1 MEQLLEFGVFT
12 AVPAFALILGIV
24 YSLREIYLIGEHRFY
39 IIVLIL
45 GFMLFHQINEMA
57 TFIATGEFGLPLFA
71 ETLESSANLIAAG
84 SVYYVL
90 AFTRDERELKEE
102 LAESRAEIEAIKD
115 RLELIFDNVND
126 GILLVDLDRDE
137 IIEANKPAHDLLR
150 YEDGELEGLSPYD
163 IHPHEPEQFREL
175 QNALQPDGGVIS
187 ESMSCRR
194 KDGSIMPAA
203 VSASRTNIDDSD
215 LFLVTIR
222 DNTAREQYRTQ
233 VDLLGR
239 VLRHNLRNDMS
250 VVIGNLDIL
259 EKSVDDEEMA
269 KIAGWALEKSQELVE
284 MSDKTRKLNEILD
297 TERKQI
303 GQVAD
308 LVTLVERVVEDHYQ
322 TYPAARIETD
332 LPDSAPV
339 QASNDVVWAIENV
352 VENAIV
358 HAETEPH
365 LRVSVRNDTVED
377 ERGTSE
383 WTILTVADDG
393 PGIPEDEVTV
403 LRDDT
408 SRTSTAHGSGL
419 GLWVVKQIAEA
430 FDGKLVIDREPA
442 SGFTTAVSLRL
453 QPGANGYAID
463 ENQTEAG

>member
-12 AVPAFALILGIV
+12 AIPAFALILGVV
-24 YSLREIYLIGEHRFY
+24 YSLREIYHIGERRFY
-39 IIVLIL
+39 LIVLIL

-57 TFIATGEFGLPLFA
+57 VFIATGEFGLPLFG
-71 ETLESSANLIAAG
+71 ETLETSANLIASS

-90 AFTRDERELKEE
+90 AFTRSERELKEE
-102 LAESRAEIEAIKD
+102 LSASRAEIEAVKD

-150 YEDGELEGLSPYD
+150 YEGGELEGMSPYD

-175 QNALQPDGGVIS
+175 QNALQSDGGVIS

-194 KDGSIMPAA
+194 KDGSTMPAA

-239 VLRHNLRNDMS
+239 VLRHNLRNDMN
-250 VVIGNLDIL
+250 VVIGNLGVL
-259 EKSVDDEEMA
+259 EKNIDDEE
-269 KIAGWALEKSQELVE
+269 IQELAGLALEKSQELVE

-297 TERKQI
+297 SEHKQV
-303 GQVAD
+303 GR
-308 LVTLVERVVEDHYQ
+308 VTDIVPLVERVVDDHEQ
-322 TYPAARIETD
+322 TYPETTIEID
-332 LPDSAPV
+332 VPDQAPV

-358 HAETEPH
+358 HAEDEPH
-365 LRVSVRNDTVED
+365 LYISIQNEII
-377 ERGTSE
+377 EEQRGASE
-383 WTILTVADDG
+383 WTTLTVADDG
-393 PGIPEDEVTV
+393 PGIPENEVAV

-419 GLWVVKQIAEA
+419 GLWIVQQIAEA

-442 SGFTTAVSLRL
+442 SEFTTEVSLRF
-453 QPGANGYAID
+453 QPGASGYAI
-463 ENQTEAG
+463 ESNPAGE

>member
-1 MEQLLEFGVFT
+1 MEHIGQFVVFT
-12 AVPAFALILGIV
+12 AMPAFALILGVV
-24 YSLREIYLIGEHRFY
+24 YSLREIYHIGENRFY

-57 TFIATGEFGLPLFA
+57 TFMATGAFEFPLFG
-71 ETLESSANLIAAG
+71 ETLETSANLIAAS

-90 AFTRDERELKEE
+90 AFTRNERELKEE
-102 LAESRAEIEAIKD
+102 LSDSRAEIESVKD

-126 GILLVDLDRDE
+126 GILLVDLDKDK

-150 YEDGELEGLSPYD
+150 YEDGELEGMSPYD

-187 ESMSCRR
+187 EHMSCRR
-194 KDGSIMPAA
+194 KDGSTMPAA

-250 VVIGNLDIL
+250 VVIGNLDML
-259 EKSVDDEEMA
+259 KKNVDDEELQELA
-269 KIAGWALEKSQELVE
+269 AWALQKSQELVE

-297 TERKQI
+297 TERNQI
-303 GQVAD
+303 GQLTD
-308 LVTLVERVVEDHYQ
+308 LVALVERVAEDHEQ
-322 TYPAARIETD
+322 TYPAAQIETD
-332 LPDSAPV
+332 LPAQAPV
-339 QASNDVVWAIENV
+339 QASNDVVWAIQNV

-358 HAETEPH
+358 HAETEPRLH
-365 LRVSVRNDTVED
+365 IRIETETIEE
-377 ERGTSE
+377 ERGVSE
-383 WTILTVADDG
+383 WTTLTVADDG
-393 PGIPEDEVTV
+393 PGIPDDEVAV
-403 LRDDT
+403 LRDDA

-419 GLWVVKQIAEA
+419 GLWIVKQIAEA
-430 FDGKLVIDREPA
+430 FDGKLVIDREPD
-442 SGFTTAVSLRL
+442 GQFTTAVSLRF
-453 QPGANGYAID
+453 QPGDNGYAI
-463 ENQTEAG
+463 ESNQTEPN